1 MGTTPDMYT
10 AAYKAIYAVVSEDR
24 KKVELIE
31 CPSCFGGAFWALHH
45 YTQRSNVLSSR
56 VYGDTV
62 RYMLS
67 TKETNEPLTGS
78 HRAAGIESVV
88 VSDETVSITYAG
100 LGGGGVGATV
110 CRALADGV
118 IRYELSAS
126 GGSKLGRG
134 TLVLPVRT
142 RVLIGVDDT
151 DSKTEGATW
160 SLVHNIA
167 EELSSPQVAYLSHS
181 IVQLF
186 PVPERT
192 QNCTSTVIEL
202 GCTGGSV
209 QGAVER
215 FRRLLLKHSLSESV
229 GMAVWV
235 GFECKELREYSV
247 RARSERVSLAQ
258 ALRVAKEC
266 GVLVPIE
273 GRGLIGALAALP
285 QFASERA
292 CVPEKSAESKP

>member
-1 MGTTPDMYT
+1 MYT
-10 AAYKAIYAVVSEDR
+10 AAYKAIYAVVSEDK

-62 RYMLS
+62 RYVLS
-67 TKETNEPLTGS
+67 TKETNEPLAGS
-78 HRAAGIESVV
+78 HSAAGVESVL
-88 VSDETVSITYAG
+88 VSDDEVSITYAG

-118 IRYELSAS
+118 IRYELSSS
-126 GGSKLGRG
+126 GGSKVGRG

-151 DSKTEGATW
+151 DNKTEGATW

-167 EELSSPQVAYLSHS
+167 KELSSPQVAYLSHS

-186 PVPERT
+186 PVPEKT
-192 QNCTSTVIEL
+192 LNCTSTVVEL
-202 GCTGGSV
+202 GCTRESV
-209 QGAVER
+209 QDAVEQ
-215 FRRLLLKHSLSESV
+215 FRRLVLEHTLSERV

-235 GFECKELREYSV
+235 GSGCECLKEYSV
-247 RARSERVSLAQ
+247 RAHSQRVSLAE
-258 ALRVAKEC
+258 ALREAKEC

-285 QFASERA
+285 QYASEVA
-292 CVPEKSAESKP
+292 CIPEKSAESNP